1 MEARC
6 TQGYNE
12 SCLWRFAVDKNVIIN
27 LKNGVKT
34 VEKNR
39 LFGCVFCLICIFCF
53 AGCKEEEKFEGS
65 WQIESLVKENV
76 YQSICISDLSV
87 IKEDGKVFVAGNSGV
102 NRYNGI
108 VTFKDKKSFEIK
120 NLAST
125 RMMGSLEEMEF
136 ENLFL
141 QTLTGVV
148 EFCVSDDYLVLENK
162 EKQLTLTFFRKS
174 E

>member
-39 LFGCVFCLICIFCF
+39 LFGCVFCL
-53 AGCKEEEKFEGS
+53 
-65 WQIESLVKENV
+65 
-76 YQSICISDLSV
+76 ICISDLSV